1 MFIVIGGIPLRHL
14 VYRVLDLPQS
24 MRPFV
29 YDFGQLNTSTE
40 YSYTFQVVAN
50 HVREYRC
57 LKKTLWLLN
66 FLLQIN
72 RHRSLRLSSVQST
85 MVRAIANVL
94 AWSQDYMR
102 RRQVYTAYFNSYTP
116 SYA

>member
-50 HVREYRC
+50 HVRKYKC
-57 LKKTLWLLN
+57 LKKKLFGYFIFSYRSIDIEDCLLYRIQWLE
-66 FLLQIN
+66 Q
-72 RHRSLRLSSVQST
+72 
-85 MVRAIANVL
+85 
-94 AWSQDYMR
+94 
-102 RRQVYTAYFNSYTP
+102 
-116 SYA
+116 